1 MKVMSNRQKGLA
13 VIGSAV
19 MFNIMVIGTALM
31 TFQQSPTALSVALLA
46 YLFGLRHAVDADH
59 IAAIDNATRKLSN
72 EGKGAFTAGMWF
84 SLGHASVVLIAC
96 LVFALTTQPLQQ
108 MFPGI
113 KEIGGLFSTLISG
126 AFLLLLAWANSRTLW
141 LCFKKR
147 QRLISNLLPLPDD
160 SHHHGVLTRL
170 CAPLFRLVSR
180 SHHLF
185 LIGFLFG
192 IGFDTAT
199 EVAIFGISANHAAGG
214 EALLHIML
222 MPLLFTAG
230 MMLIDSTDG
239 VMMLKLYRWS
249 AFDPLRSVNYT
260 IAISSLSILVAFAIG
275 CYEVSTVFQF
285 NRLFSPALDSMMEL
299 VISQMGWVLIA
310 SSICVWLLF
319 LQRAKR
325 QPLETD

>member
-1 MKVMSNRQKGLA
+1 MKVLSHKQKGAA
-13 VIGSAV
+13 VIGGA
-19 MFNIMVIGTALM
+19 MLFNLLVIGTALV
-31 TFQQSPTALSVALLA
+31 TFQHSPAALSVALLA

-72 EGKGAFTAGMWF
+72 EGKSPFTAGMWF

-96 LVFALTTQPLQQ
+96 LIFALTTQPLQQ
-108 MFPGI
+108 MFPGV
-113 KEIGGLFSTLISG
+113 KEIGGMISTLISG

-141 LCFKKR
+141 QCFRQR
-147 QRLISNLLPLPDD
+147 QRLLRGDATLNHE

-170 CAPLFRLVSR
+170 CAPLFRMVSK

-199 EVAIFGISANHAAGG
+199 EVAIFGMSANHAAGG
-214 EALLHIML
+214 EAMLHIML

-230 MMLIDSTDG
+230 MMLIDTTDG

-249 AFDPLRSVNYT
+249 QFDPLRSLNYT
-260 IAISSLSILVAFAIG
+260 LAISSLSIVVAFVIG
-275 CYEVSTVFQF
+275 CYEVSTVLQL
-285 NRLFSPALDSMMEL
+285 NTLISPALDGIMEA
-299 VISQMGWVLIA
+299 VISQMGWVLIVT
-310 SSICVWLLF
+310 SMGVWLLF
-319 LQRAKR
+319 SQRAKR
-325 QPLETD
+325 RAL

>member
-1 MKVMSNRQKGLA
+1 MKVLSHKQKGAA

-19 MFNIMVIGTALM
+19 LFNLLVIGTALV
-31 TFQQSPTALSVALLA
+31 TFQHSPAALSVALLA

-72 EGKGAFTAGMWF
+72 EGKSPFTAGMWF

-96 LVFALTTQPLQQ
+96 LIFALTTHPLQQ
-108 MFPGI
+108 MFPGV
-113 KEIGGLFSTLISG
+113 KEIGGMISTLISG

-141 LCFKKR
+141 QSFRQR
-147 QRLISNLLPLPDD
+147 QRLLRGDATLDHQ

-170 CAPLFRLVSR
+170 CAPLFRMVSK

-199 EVAIFGISANHAAGG
+199 EVAIFGMSANHAAGG
-214 EALLHIML
+214 EAMLHIML

-230 MMLIDSTDG
+230 MMLIDTTDG

-249 AFDPLRSVNYT
+249 QFDPLRSLNYT
-260 IAISSLSILVAFAIG
+260 LAISSLSIVVAFAIG
-275 CYEVSTVFQF
+275 CYEVSTVLQL
-285 NRLFSPALDSMMEL
+285 NTLLSPALDGVMEA
-299 VISQMGWVLIA
+299 VISQMGWVLIVT
-310 SSICVWLLF
+310 SIGVWLLF
-319 LQRAKR
+319 SQRAR
-325 QPLETD
+325 RRAL